1 MTISLRLPNI
11 AGMRSNSFAAVAAAA
26 AISTL
31 LVAGCGPASPQ
42 AVLPAATTPVPATTP
57 IPTTATTGQ
66 TTGTS
71 QPVAAATTGMVGRA
85 ASAPQIPISV
95 ESDSQMKAEGNDGP
109 SSSIL
114 LPTSCR
120 LTGTT
125 VTAEGTYTN
134 GGFVPNVYNRYGD
147 IVVLYVRGA
156 PSPGYA
162 EGMQLGASTVS
173 ESPNVG
179 SSAPWHVSLSISP
192 SVGVPARCVVAAQ
205 PTHAGQ
211 FAP

>member
-1 MTISLRLPNI
+1 M
-11 AGMRSNSFAAVAAAA
+11 A
-26 AISTL
+26 
-31 LVAGCGPASPQ
+31 
-42 AVLPAATTPVPATTP
+42 
-57 IPTTATTGQ
+57 
-66 TTGTS
+66 
-71 QPVAAATTGMVGRA
+71 GRA
-85 ASAPQIPISV
+85 ASAPQIPIFV

-125 VTAEGTYTN
+125 VTAQGMYTN
-134 GGFVPNVYNRYGD
+134 SGFVPNVYNRYGD
-147 IVVLYVRGA
+147 IIVLYVRAA

-162 EGMQLGASTVS
+162 AGMQLATSEVSASPV
-173 ESPNVG
+173 VG
-179 SSAPWHVSLSISP
+179 SRAPWHVSLSISP
-192 SVGVPARCVVAAQ
+192 SVGVPAQCVVAAQ